1 MSSNRVWCQVIGSG
15 SGSCLVSNNR
25 VWVRGL
31 VSSNRAWC
39 QVIGSGSGSCLVSNN
54 RDWCQVIGSG
64 VK

>member
-1 MSSNRVWCQVIGSG
+1 MSSNRFWCQVIGSG

-39 QVIGSGSGSCLVSNN
+39 QVIGSG
-54 RDWCQVIGSG
+54 